1 MTWAHPLRSRGPV
14 QEPWYTPDFG
24 VSPFLRKV
32 KTASGATAVQI
43 VEKRHGV
50 RTILEHLGSAHDEA
64 ELEALIRIGHDKLH
78 ANQPALEL
86 PTERGVR
93 PGVAVIEDKRSQLLV
108 DVVRDSWERLGF
120 DVIDDGAFF
129 QLVLARLVEPTSKLD
144 SIRVIEELGLSA
156 AHRNTFTKSLRRC
169 ADKDYRDRI
178 AQACFQHVW
187 SEHGGDVSLLCYDV
201 TTLYFETDT
210 EDDLRKVGFS
220 KERRVDPQIVVGL
233 LVDRSGFP
241 LEIACFEGNKAET
254 HTIVPV
260 IEAFQERH
268 GVADMVVVAD
278 AGMLSAANLKA
289 IDEAGLRF
297 IVGSR
302 VTKAPH
308 DLAKHFRW
316 HGNAFT
322 DGQIIDTITMRST
335 APDPE
340 RVRTRAEPVWDPAEH
355 PKAWRAVWQYS
366 HKRAVRDRHTLAAQ
380 LKRAQAVVD
389 GDKPAKKVRFV
400 KTSGQQA
407 SLDEASLERAEAL
420 VGLKGYVTN
429 LTAAVMPAAEVITSY
444 HDLWHVEQS
453 FRMSK
458 SDLAAR
464 PIFHRT
470 REAIESHLT
479 IVFTALAIARDLQA
493 RSGWSLKKIVRGL
506 RPLQQATIQLA
517 GQQLNAEPAI
527 PDDIAELL
535 IKLGWG

>member
-1 MTWAHPLRSRGPV
+1 M
-14 QEPWYTPDFG
+14 
-24 VSPFLRKV
+24 SPFLRKV

-156 AHRNTFTKSLRRC
+156 MHRNTFTKSLRRC

-535 IKLGWG
+535 IKLGRGH

>member
-1 MTWAHPLRSRGPV
+1 M
-14 QEPWYTPDFG
+14 
-24 VSPFLRKV
+24 SPFLRKV
-32 KTASGATAVQI
+32 RTASGATAVQI

-64 ELEALIRIGHDKLH
+64 ELAALMRIGHDKLH
-78 ANQPALEL
+78 ANQPLLEL
-86 PTERGVR
+86 PTQRGVR
-93 PGVAVIEDKRSQLLV
+93 PGVAVIEGKRCQLLV
-108 DVVRDSWERLGF
+108 EVVRGSWQRLGF
-120 DVIDDGAFF
+120 GVVADEAFF

-156 AHRNTFTKSLRRC
+156 AHRNTFTNALRRC

-178 AQACFQHVW
+178 AQACFRHVW
-187 SEHGGDVSLLCYDV
+187 SDHGGDVSLLCYDV

-233 LVDRSGFP
+233 LVDRTGFP
-241 LEIACFEGNKAET
+241 LEIACFDGGKAET
-254 HTIVPV
+254 KTIIPV
-260 IEAFQERH
+260 IQAFQQRH

-278 AGMLSAANLKA
+278 AGMLSAENLKA

-302 VTKAPH
+302 MTKAPH
-308 DLAKHFRW
+308 DLAKHFHW

-335 APDPE
+335 APDPQ
-340 RVRTRAEPVWDPAEH
+340 RIKTRAEPVWDPADH
-355 PKAWRAVWQYS
+355 PKAWRAVWAYS
-366 HKRAVRDRHTLAAQ
+366 RKRAVRDRHTLTLQ
-380 LKRAQAVVD
+380 RDRAQAIVD
-389 GDKPAKKVRFV
+389 GDRPAKKARFV
-400 KTSGQQA
+400 KTTGQHA
-407 SLDEASLERAEAL
+407 TLDEVSLKRAESL
-420 VGLKGYVTN
+420 VGLKGYVSN
-429 LTAAVMPAAEVITSY
+429 ITARVMPAGEIIDSY

-464 PIFHRT
+464 PIYHHLKDSI
-470 REAIESHLT
+470 EAHLT

-493 RSGWSLKKIVRGL
+493 RTGWSLKKIIRAL
-506 RPLQQATIQLA
+506 RPLQHVTIRVA
-517 GQQLNAEPAI
+517 DGQHLHAEPAI
-527 PDDIAELL
+527 PTDVAEMLAR
-535 IKLGWG
+535 LGH

>member
-1 MTWAHPLRSRGPV
+1 M
-14 QEPWYTPDFG
+14 
-24 VSPFLRKV
+24 SPFLRKV

-43 VEKRHGV
+43 VEKRSGV

-64 ELEALIRIGHDKLH
+64 ELAALLRIGQDKLH

-86 PTERGVR
+86 PGERGVR
-93 PGVAVIEDKRSQLLV
+93 PGVAVIEGKRSQLLV
-108 DVVRDSWERLGF
+108 DVIRGSWERLGF
-120 DVIDDGAFF
+120 DTIDDEAFF

-144 SIRVIEELGLSA
+144 SVRVIEELGLVA
-156 AHRNTFTKSLRRC
+156 AHRNTFTKALRRC
-169 ADKDYRDRI
+169 ADKDYRDQI

-187 SEHGGDVSLLCYDV
+187 AERGGDVSLLLYDV

-233 LVDRSGFP
+233 LVDRSGHP
-241 LEIACFEGNKAET
+241 LEIACFEGNKPET
-254 HTIVPV
+254 HTLIPV
-260 IEAFQERH
+260 IKAFQQRH
-268 GVADMVVVAD
+268 QVADMVVVAD
-278 AGMLSAANLKA
+278 AGMLSASNLKT

-302 VTKAPH
+302 MTKAPH

-316 HGNAFT
+316 HGTAFT
-322 DGQIIDTITMRST
+322 DGQVIDTITMRST
-335 APDPE
+335 APDPD
-340 RVRTRAEPVWDPAEH
+340 RVKTRAEPVWDPVAH
-355 PKAWRAVWQYS
+355 PTAWRAVWQYS
-366 HKRAVRDRHTLAAQ
+366 AKRAARDTRTLTLQ
-380 LKRAQAVVD
+380 RDRAQAVVD

-400 KTSGQQA
+400 KTTGQQA
-407 SLDEASLERAEAL
+407 SLDESSLARAQAL

-429 LTAAVMPAAEVITSY
+429 ITSSVMPATEIIASY

-464 PIFHRT
+464 PIYHYLKDSI
-470 REAIESHLT
+470 EAHLT

-506 RPLQQATIQLA
+506 RPLQQVTIQLG
-517 GQQLNAEPAI
+517 GQQLQAEPRI
-527 PDDIAELL
+527 PDDIAQVLAR
-535 IKLGWG
+535 LGH